1 MQGSGWIELF
11 KQIPSNLHDSLALG
25 ISTGIEVVVQQ
36 LLRLDDDFMVLRG
49 RTAGSNDGG
58 RIMILPYGHL
68 TSIAFNRRMMAGEVE
83 EIFGPSQFA
92 APKKSEHDDDSES
105 LAEQA
110 EPASEEKPADKKT
123 PLPNGNGGKKP
134 GDPQKISRT
143 ILLARLRERLQQG
156 K

>member
-1 MQGSGWIELF
+1 MQGHGWIDLF
-11 KQIPSNLHDSLALG
+11 KQIPSNLHDALG
-25 ISTGIEVVVQQ
+25 LGLSTGIEVVVQQ

-68 TSIAFNRRMMAGEVE
+68 VSIAFNRRMMATEVE

-92 APKKSEHDDDSES
+92 VAAKPDSDEGE
-105 LAEQA
+105 AEGPVEQA
-110 EPASEEKPADKKT
+110 AEPVPTPADKKT
-123 PLPNGNGGKKP
+123 PVPNGTKKP
-134 GDPQKISRT
+134 GEPQKISRT